1 MENEAIPA
9 QKDPDATGTMA
20 KRARLAWA
28 ITGAG
33 DLITEIFDAM
43 EDLKKSGRVDITVF
57 MSKAA
62 VKVNKLYRLAE
73 RLADISDKVKIE
85 KDANTPFV
93 VGALQTGKYDFLL
106 VAPATGNSVA
116 KIVHGIADSLITNA
130 VAMTNKTDIR
140 TYILPVEKEGQE
152 VVTKLPDGSMLRL
165 HTRDI
170 DAENT
175 AKLRKMKGISVLD
188 HPKDIAGILADQ

>member
-1 MENEAIPA
+1 MANDTISKKQGSTPTQTME
-9 QKDPDATGTMA
+9 
-20 KRARLAWA
+20 KRIKLAWA

-33 DLITEIFDAM
+33 DLITEIFNEM
-43 EDLKKSGRVDITVF
+43 EELKKSGRADITVF

-62 VKVNKLYRLAE
+62 VKVVKLYRLSE
-73 RLADISDKVKIE
+73 KLSGISDKVKIE
-85 KDANTPFV
+85 IDANTPFV
-93 VGALQTGKYDFLL
+93 SGALQTGTYDLLL

-130 VAMTNKTDIR
+130 VAMTSKTDIQ

-152 VVTKLPDGSMLRL
+152 VVTRLPDGKMLRL

-170 DAENT
+170 DAANT
-175 AKLRKMKGISVLD
+175 AKLREMGGITVLD
-188 HPKDIAGILADQ
+188 RPDDITKILVDQ